1 MAAKRKGS
9 EEAYIAG
16 IPLAHGGAV
25 HYADKGVCSGKT
37 RHGLL
42 KNRGNAE
49 KREENQKDIATC
61 MSNQSGMK
69 GGASSMEQARVLV
82 QILEELRQQNA
93 MLQSAMNTLRE
104 QSRQKDEEI
113 ERLRQIIL
121 NLQRAQFG
129 QRSEKRTYVLD
140 DGNQQLSLFDTPEK
154 SEEKSN
160 PEPSQNP
167 EKEICVSGHSRKKKR
182 TLEELCATLPVE
194 ERIVDLPDNE
204 KVNPNG
210 HALTCIGQEY
220 IRTELVL
227 ERAKAKVVKHYR
239 KVYADRQLEQETGY
253 SEVFKPVM
261 PPPLLA
267 HSYASASVVTDVLMK
282 KYVDAMPLY
291 RQEQMW
297 KRMGVEL
304 KRGTMANWV
313 IQVADLYLRPFWKRI
328 RSELLT
334 QSTIHADETVIQVLK
349 EKGKP
354 ATSESRMWVYSS
366 AKRADIQ
373 LRCFEYRE
381 SRSGKWAKTFL
392 EGFSGV
398 LITDGY
404 SGYNKIQEAERAG
417 CWAHMRRKWLE
428 AMPEGADAKT
438 CKAAEGYEFCNR
450 LFELE
455 RQFEGRTAEERLIQR
470 KEKSGPILEAY
481 WTWLNTIPRPTGKL
495 KDAVTYAQNQKA
507 HLSAF
512 LEHGEIEISNNQV
525 ENAIR
530 PFVVGRKGWLF
541 ADTPQGA
548 EASAII
554 YSLME
559 TAKANSL
566 RLDDYLLHLLSV
578 LPERVAQRKDFEM
591 DDLLPWSGEM
601 KSWFSAV

>member
-1 MAAKRKGS
+1 
-9 EEAYIAG
+9 
-16 IPLAHGGAV
+16 
-25 HYADKGVCSGKT
+25 
-37 RHGLL
+37 
-42 KNRGNAE
+42 
-49 KREENQKDIATC
+49 

-69 GGASSMEQARVLV
+69 DGESSMEQTE
-82 QILEELRQQNA
+82 ILLTIQRQLT
-93 MLQSAMNTLRE
+93 MLQSTIDSLRE

-121 NLQRAQFG
+121 NLQRTQFG

-194 ERIVDLPDNE
+194 ERIVDLPDEE
-204 KVNPNG
+204 KANANG
-210 HALTCIGQEY
+210 QALVCIGQEY

-304 KRGTMANWV
+304 KRGTIANWV

-578 LPERVAQRKDFEM
+578 FPERVAQRKDFEM

>member
-1 MAAKRKGS
+1 M
-9 EEAYIAG
+9 
-16 IPLAHGGAV
+16 
-25 HYADKGVCSGKT
+25 
-37 RHGLL
+37 
-42 KNRGNAE
+42 
-49 KREENQKDIATC
+49 
-61 MSNQSGMK
+61 
-69 GGASSMEQARVLV
+69 
-82 QILEELRQQNA
+82 
-93 MLQSAMNTLRE
+93 
-104 QSRQKDEEI
+104 
-113 ERLRQIIL
+113 
-121 NLQRAQFG
+121 
-129 QRSEKRTYVLD
+129 
-140 DGNQQLSLFDTPEK
+140 
-154 SEEKSN
+154 
-160 PEPSQNP
+160 QNP

-194 ERIVDLPDNE
+194 ERIVDLPDEE
-204 KVNPNG
+204 KANANG
-210 HALTCIGQEY
+210 QALVYIGQEY

-239 KVYADRQLEQETGY
+239 KVYADRQFEQETGY

-261 PPPLLA
+261 PLPLLA
-267 HSYASASVVTDVLMK
+267 HSYASASVVADVLMK
-282 KYVDAMPLY
+282 KYVDAMLLY

-297 KRMGVEL
+297 KRMGVAL

-334 QSTIHADETVIQVLK
+334 QSTIHANETVMQVHK
-349 EKGKP
+349 EKDRP
-354 ATSESRMWVYSS
+354 DTSESRMWVYSS

-381 SRSGKWAKTFL
+381 SRSGKWARNFL

-398 LITDGY
+398 LIADGY
-404 SGYNKIQEAERAG
+404 SGYNKVQDAERAG

-428 AMPEGADAKT
+428 ATPEGADTKT
-438 CKAAEGYEFCNR
+438 CKAAEGYAFCNR

-455 RQFEGRTAEERLIQR
+455 YQFEKLSAEERLVQR
-470 KEKSGPILEAY
+470 KEKSAPVLEAY
-481 WTWLNTIPRPTGKL
+481 WTWLNTISRPTGKL

-507 HLSAF
+507 HLCAF
-512 LEHGEIEISNNQV
+512 LKHGEIEISNNQV

-530 PFVVGRKGWLF
+530 PFVIGRKGWLF
-541 ADTPQGA
+541 ADTPQGV

-578 LPERVAQRKDFEM
+578 LPERAERNKDFEV
-591 DDLLPWSGEM
+591 DDLLPWSEKM
-601 KSWFSAV
+601 KSWFSVV

>member
-1 MAAKRKGS
+1 
-9 EEAYIAG
+9 
-16 IPLAHGGAV
+16 
-25 HYADKGVCSGKT
+25 
-37 RHGLL
+37 
-42 KNRGNAE
+42 
-49 KREENQKDIATC
+49 

-69 GGASSMEQARVLV
+69 DGESSMEQTE
-82 QILEELRQQNA
+82 ILLTIQRQLT
-93 MLQSAMNTLRE
+93 MLQSTIDSLRE

-121 NLQRAQFG
+121 NLQRTQFG

-194 ERIVDLPDNE
+194 ERIVDLPDEE
-204 KVNPNG
+204 KANANG
-210 HALTCIGQEY
+210 QALVCIGQEY

-334 QSTIHADETVIQVLK
+334 QSTIHADETVMQVHK
-349 EKGKP
+349 EKDRP
-354 ATSESRMWVYSS
+354 DTAESRMWVYSS

-404 SGYNKIQEAERAG
+404 SGYNKVQGAEHAG

-455 RQFEGRTAEERLIQR
+455 RQFEGLTAEERLIQR
-470 KEKSGPILEAY
+470 KEKSGLILEAY
-481 WTWLNTIPRPTGKL
+481 WTWLYTIPRPTGKL

-566 RLDDYLLHLLSV
+566 RLDDYLLHLLSRM
-578 LPERVAQRKDFEM
+578 PERAEQNKDFEI
-591 DDLLPWSGEM
+591 DDLLPWSEEM

>member
-1 MAAKRKGS
+1 
-9 EEAYIAG
+9 
-16 IPLAHGGAV
+16 
-25 HYADKGVCSGKT
+25 
-37 RHGLL
+37 
-42 KNRGNAE
+42 
-49 KREENQKDIATC
+49 

-69 GGASSMEQARVLV
+69 GGESSMEQTE
-82 QILEELRQQNA
+82 ILLTIQRQLT
-93 MLQSAMNTLRE
+93 MLQSTIDSLRE

-121 NLQRAQFG
+121 NLQRTQFG

-194 ERIVDLPDNE
+194 ERIVDLPDEE
-204 KVNPNG
+204 KANANG
-210 HALTCIGQEY
+210 QALVCIGQEY

-404 SGYNKIQEAERAG
+404 SGYNKVQGAERAG

-455 RQFEGRTAEERLIQR
+455 RQFEGLTAEERLIQR
-470 KEKSGPILEAY
+470 KEKSGLILEAY
-481 WTWLNTIPRPTGKL
+481 WTWLYTIPRPTGKL

-566 RLDDYLLHLLSV
+566 RLDDYLLHLLSIM
-578 LPERVAQRKDFEM
+578 PERAEQNKDFEI
-591 DDLLPWSGEM
+591 DDLLPWSEEM

>member
-1 MAAKRKGS
+1 
-9 EEAYIAG
+9 
-16 IPLAHGGAV
+16 
-25 HYADKGVCSGKT
+25 
-37 RHGLL
+37 
-42 KNRGNAE
+42 
-49 KREENQKDIATC
+49 
-61 MSNQSGMK
+61 MSNESGMK
-69 GGASSMEQARVLV
+69 GGESSMEQAELFM
-82 QILEELRQQNA
+82 QILAEIRQQNA
-93 MLQSAMNTLRE
+93 MLQRTIDTLRE

-113 ERLRQIIL
+113 ERLRQVIL

-140 DGNQQLSLFDTPEK
+140 DGNRQLSMFDMQEK
-154 SEEKSN
+154 TEDAPA
-160 PEPSQNP
+160 PEPSPNL
-167 EKEICVSGHSRKKKR
+167 EKEIHVSGHNRKKKR
-182 TLEELCATLPVE
+182 TLEELCASLPVE
-194 ERIVDLPDNE
+194 ERIVDLPDDE
-204 KVNPNG
+204 KLNANG
-210 HALTCIGQEY
+210 HALVCIGQEY
-220 IRTELVL
+220 VRTELVL
-227 ERAKAKVVKHYR
+227 ERAKAKVVRHYR
-239 KVYADRQLEQETGY
+239 KVYADRELEQETGY

-267 HSYASASVVTDVLMK
+267 HSYASASVVADVLMK

-334 QSTIHADETVIQVLK
+334 QSTIHADETVMQVHK
-349 EKGKP
+349 EKGRP
-354 ATSESRMWVYSS
+354 DTSESRMWVYAS

-381 SRSGKWAKTFL
+381 SRSGDCAKEFL
-392 EGFSGV
+392 EGFRGV

-404 SGYNKIQEAERAG
+404 SGYNKVQDAARAG
-417 CWAHMRRKWLE
+417 CWAHMRRKWLD
-428 AMPEGADAKT
+428 AMPKGADAKS
-438 CKAAEGYEFCNR
+438 CKAAQGYAFCNR

-455 RQFEGRTAEERLIQR
+455 RQFEQLTAEERLMQR
-470 KEKSGPILEAY
+470 REKSAPILEAY

-495 KDAVTYAQNQKA
+495 KDAITYAQNQKA
-507 HLSAF
+507 HLCAF
-512 LEHGEIEISNNQV
+512 LAHGEIEISNNQV

-548 EASAII
+548 EASANI

-559 TAKANSL
+559 TAKANNL
-566 RLDDYLLHLLSV
+566 RLDDYLLHLLSI
-578 LPERVAQRKDFEM
+578 LPERAERSKDFEIE
-591 DDLLPWSGEM
+591 DLLPWSEEM

>member
-1 MAAKRKGS
+1 
-9 EEAYIAG
+9 
-16 IPLAHGGAV
+16 
-25 HYADKGVCSGKT
+25 
-37 RHGLL
+37 
-42 KNRGNAE
+42 
-49 KREENQKDIATC
+49 

-69 GGASSMEQARVLV
+69 GGESSMEQTE
-82 QILEELRQQNA
+82 ILLAIQQQLT
-93 MLQSAMNTLRE
+93 MLQRTIDTLKE

-140 DGNQQLSLFDTPEK
+140 DGNQQLSMFDTPEK
-154 SEEKSN
+154 PEETPA
-160 PEPSQNP
+160 PEPLQNP
-167 EKEICVSGHSRKKKR
+167 EEEIHVSGHSRKKKR
-182 TLEELCATLPVE
+182 TLEELCASLPVE
-194 ERIVDLPDNE
+194 DRIADLPDDE
-204 KVNPNG
+204 KLNANG

-227 ERAKAKVVKHYR
+227 ERAKAKVVRHYR
-239 KVYADRQLEQETGY
+239 KVYADRELEQETGY
-253 SEVFKPVM
+253 AEVFKPVM

-334 QSTIHADETVIQVLK
+334 QSTIHADETVMQVHK
-349 EKGKP
+349 EKGRP
-354 ATSESRMWVYSS
+354 DTSESRMWVYSS
-366 AKRADIQ
+366 AKRAGIQ

-381 SRSGKWAKTFL
+381 SRSGDCAKEFL
-392 EGFSGV
+392 EGFRGV

-404 SGYNKIQEAERAG
+404 SGYNKVHGAERAG
-417 CWAHMRRKWLE
+417 CWAHMRRKWLD
-428 AMPEGADAKT
+428 AMPKGADAKS
-438 CKAAEGYEFCNR
+438 CHAAKGYDFCNR

-455 RQFEGRTAEERLIQR
+455 RQFEQLPAEERLMQR
-470 KEKSGPILEAY
+470 REKSAPVLEAY
-481 WTWLNTIPRPTGKL
+481 WKWLNTIPRPTGKL
-495 KDAVTYAQNQKA
+495 KDAMTYAQNQKA
-507 HLSAF
+507 HLCAF

-559 TAKANSL
+559 TAKANNL

-578 LPERVAQRKDFEM
+578 LPERAEQRKDFGI
-591 DDLLPWSGEM
+591 DDLLPWSEEM
-601 KSWFSAV
+601 RSWFSAV

>member
-1 MAAKRKGS
+1 
-9 EEAYIAG
+9 
-16 IPLAHGGAV
+16 
-25 HYADKGVCSGKT
+25 
-37 RHGLL
+37 
-42 KNRGNAE
+42 
-49 KREENQKDIATC
+49 
-61 MSNQSGMK
+61 
-69 GGASSMEQARVLV
+69 MEQARVLV

-267 HSYASASVVTDVLMK
+267 HSYASAFVVTDMLMK

-297 KRMGVEL
+297 KRMG
-304 KRGTMANWV
+304 
-313 IQVADLYLRPFWKRI
+313 
-328 RSELLT
+328 RS
-334 QSTIHADETVIQVLK
+334 
-349 EKGKP
+349 
-354 ATSESRMWVYSS
+354 
-366 AKRADIQ
+366 
-373 LRCFEYRE
+373 
-381 SRSGKWAKTFL
+381 
-392 EGFSGV
+392 
-398 LITDGY
+398 
-404 SGYNKIQEAERAG
+404 
-417 CWAHMRRKWLE
+417 
-428 AMPEGADAKT
+428 
-438 CKAAEGYEFCNR
+438 
-450 LFELE
+450 
-455 RQFEGRTAEERLIQR
+455 
-470 KEKSGPILEAY
+470 
-481 WTWLNTIPRPTGKL
+481 
-495 KDAVTYAQNQKA
+495 
-507 HLSAF
+507 
-512 LEHGEIEISNNQV
+512 
-525 ENAIR
+525 
-530 PFVVGRKGWLF
+530 
-541 ADTPQGA
+541 
-548 EASAII
+548 
-554 YSLME
+554 
-559 TAKANSL
+559 
-566 RLDDYLLHLLSV
+566 
-578 LPERVAQRKDFEM
+578 
-591 DDLLPWSGEM
+591 
-601 KSWFSAV
+601 

>member
-1 MAAKRKGS
+1 
-9 EEAYIAG
+9 
-16 IPLAHGGAV
+16 
-25 HYADKGVCSGKT
+25 
-37 RHGLL
+37 
-42 KNRGNAE
+42 
-49 KREENQKDIATC
+49 

-69 GGASSMEQARVLV
+69 DGESSMEQTE
-82 QILEELRQQNA
+82 ILLTIRRQLT
-93 MLQSAMNTLRE
+93 MLQSTINTLRE

-121 NLQRAQFG
+121 NLQRSQFG

-154 SEEKSN
+154 SAT
-160 PEPSQNP
+160 PESPQNP
-167 EKEICVSGHSRKKKR
+167 EKGIRVSGHSRKKKR

-194 ERIVDLPDNE
+194 ERIVDLPDEE
-204 KVNPNG
+204 KVNANG

-304 KRGTMANWV
+304 KRSTMANWV

-373 LRCFEYRE
+373 LHCFEYRE
-381 SRSGKWAKTFL
+381 SRSRKWAKTFL

-404 SGYNKIQEAERAG
+404 SGYNKVQEAERAG

-438 CKAAEGYEFCNR
+438 CKAAQGYEFCNR

-455 RQFEGRTAEERLIQR
+455 RQFKELTAEERLIQR
-470 KEKSGPILEAY
+470 KEKSAP
-481 WTWLNTIPRPTGKL
+481 
-495 KDAVTYAQNQKA
+495 
-507 HLSAF
+507 
-512 LEHGEIEISNNQV
+512 
-525 ENAIR
+525 
-530 PFVVGRKGWLF
+530 
-541 ADTPQGA
+541 
-548 EASAII
+548 
-554 YSLME
+554 
-559 TAKANSL
+559 
-566 RLDDYLLHLLSV
+566 V
-578 LPERVAQRKDFEM
+578 L
-591 DDLLPWSGEM
+591 
-601 KSWFSAV
+601 